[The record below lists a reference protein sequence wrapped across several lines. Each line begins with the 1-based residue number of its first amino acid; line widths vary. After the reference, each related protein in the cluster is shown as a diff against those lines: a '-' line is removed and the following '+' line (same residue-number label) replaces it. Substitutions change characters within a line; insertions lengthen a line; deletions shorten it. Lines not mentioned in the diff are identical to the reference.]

1 MKRTSS
7 RSPEPARLPHTPAQP
22 GTPIGDT
29 LVRESCV
36 APATTERALPAP
48 QVVPATLPGVE
59 PAASPLDTAMANAAK
74 LLDILT
80 KAWPDLVARQENT
93 TAPSDPHD
101 LSDTT
106 SRYGV
111 CHVAARNLQ
120 QFMEAL
126 PPLPLPHHSA
136 ATTTLHRMVHT
147 YCMAARSAYDC
158 TLDKIYLHSTIV
170 ALKDPTDT
178 KLSAAL
184 KELRERSAEPYATD
198 HVRQL
203 MAHLTDLVALE
214 AALPAYDGSLN
225 LIPAMVQAREAAAA
239 LVRAT
244 STAQCYQ
251 TVHEHWRRE
260 AVRKIEPVKAQARSI
275 SDAFATLDLDA
286 TNPAGARTR
295 ACVLLF
301 DLMIHQDQFLAE
313 AFEAVR
319 SFPAKL
325 TWLQAARV
333 AVLKRLGDAQGPLRD
348 QLQELLRCL
357 LVMAPDRTLWLAS
370 AALARQ
376 GGLDHHVGLL
386 LQNLPTDGPGVDVSL
401 FNDQNSPLET
411 PHLPGL
417 FTHKGVKHLTLSRL
431 GLKEGDLNELIDRLK
446 TQSSNLV
453 SLSVG
458 TNDSRTPWDDNSHC
472 VTPGFAQLLGA
483 LPHLDRL
490 ALDLPDEAS
499 PTGIHA
505 LADRLVSLRLKALSL
520 RASRQSDHSILT
532 DFFHTLAQQA
542 HATPSGLPWEHCE
555 LDTQLVSCEQW
566 QGLLALT
573 AALVESPH
581 TRSLN
586 MRYLRDGIR
595 MTDTAQPFRPGHPLH
610 QALQRRTAP
619 LDLVLLAHSVPDL
632 IPVLGLFID
641 VGSDT
646 LARSA
651 PSGHRV
657 NGLRSVKLHV
667 KTAGEDHLDTA
678 DLTLLV
684 RLVTRLVQQCPR
696 LHRLQIICTCLYNW
710 DRPANLITSSH
721 PDVKALASA
730 VTASQDLVLDLS
742 TENKDGLTLRN
753 ALEPLLQPWQA
764 EIERRNRMVYAAGLR
779 EIFAPGTDLWLPHEL
794 VEEVARW
801 ALTPQTRWRDLPV
814 VSRAQAVA
822 MRTARRSLLPSR
834 HPGHT

>member
-7 RSPEPARLPHTPAQP
+7 RSPEPARLPRTPAQP
-22 GTPIGDT
+22 GTSITDT
-29 LVRESCV
+29 LVPQSCV
-36 APATTERALPAP
+36 PPSPTERALPAP

-59 PAASPLDTAMANAAK
+59 PAASPLDKAMASAAH
-74 LLDILT
+74 LLGILT
-80 KAWPDLVARQENT
+80 KAWPDLVARQEHT
-93 TAPSDPHD
+93 RAPSDPHD

-111 CHVAARNLQ
+111 CHVAARNLE

-147 YCMAARSAYDC
+147 YCKAARSAYDC
-158 TLDKIYLHSTIV
+158 TLDKIYLSATILALEKPSETSLST
-170 ALKDPTDT
+170 
-178 KLSAAL
+178 AL
-184 KELRERSAEPYATD
+184 KELRGRSAEPYATD

-203 MAHLTDLVALE
+203 MAHLTDLVALQ

-244 STAQCYQ
+244 SAAQCYQ
-251 TVHEHWRRE
+251 TAHEHWRRE
-260 AVRKIEPVKAQARSI
+260 AIRKIEPVKAQARSI
-275 SDAFATLDLDA
+275 SDTFATPDLDA
-286 TNPAGARTR
+286 TNPAGARIR

-313 AFEAVR
+313 AFEAIR
-319 SFPAKL
+319 NFPPHP

-333 AVLKRLGDAQGPLRD
+333 AVLRRLGDAQGPLRD

-357 LVMAPDRTLWLAS
+357 LVMAPDRTLRLES
-370 AALARQ
+370 AALAHQ
-376 GGLDHHVGLL
+376 GGLDHHVDLL

-401 FNDQNSPLET
+401 VNDRDSPLET
-411 PHLPGL
+411 THLPGL
-417 FTHKGVKHLTLSRL
+417 FTHKGVKHLTLWRL
-431 GLKEGDLNELIDRLK
+431 GLNEGALDEVIDRLK

-453 SLSVG
+453 SLSVE
-458 TNDSRTPWDDNSHC
+458 TNGSTDPWDDNGHC

-483 LPHLDRL
+483 LPRLDRL
-490 ALDLPDEAS
+490 SLVLPDEAS
-499 PTGIHA
+499 PTGVHA
-505 LADRLVSLRLKALSL
+505 LADRLASLRLQTL
-520 RASRQSDHSILT
+520 RLADSRQSDHSILT
-532 DFFHTLAQQA
+532 DLFHALAQKA
-542 HATPSGLPWEHCE
+542 HATPSGLPWEHFT
-555 LDTQLVSCEQW
+555 LDTRLASNEQW

-581 TRSLN
+581 SRSLD
-586 MRYLRDGIR
+586 MRYLQDGRR
-595 MTDTAQPFRPGHPLH
+595 MSDTAQPLRPGHPLH

-619 LDLVLLAHSVPDL
+619 LDLVLHAHLVPDL

-646 LARSA
+646 PARSA

-657 NGLRSVKLHV
+657 KGLRSVELHV
-667 KTAGEDHLDTA
+667 RTAGQDHLDTA
-678 DLTLLV
+678 DLTRLV
-684 RLVTRLVQQCPR
+684 RLVTRLVQQSPR
-696 LHRLQIICTCLYNW
+696 LHRLQIECTCLYNGI
-710 DRPANLITSSH
+710 RPADLITSSH
-721 PDVKALASA
+721 PDVKALAAA
-730 VTASQDLVLDLS
+730 VTASQDLVLDLDTGS
-742 TENKDGLTLRN
+742 QDGLTLSN

-764 EIERRNRMVYAAGLR
+764 ETERRNRMVYAAGLR

-794 VEEVARW
+794 IEEVARW

-822 MRTARRSLLPSR
+822 MRTARHRLLTSR
-834 HPGHT
+834 PPGRT